1 MDRQEVFNNILSNL
15 EYDNINYD
23 VVSECGKT
31 VVYIHCSNGTMKLT
45 VSKIRAAEKCLID
58 NGIEP
63 DEASTVLQAIGY
75 ILLDTELYPDT
86 LEEE

>member
-31 VVYIHCSNGTMKLT
+31 VVYIHCSNGTMKLI
-45 VSKIRAAEKCLID
+45 VEAEENYD
-58 NGIEP
+58 
-63 DEASTVLQAIGY
+63 
-75 ILLDTELYPDT
+75 
-86 LEEE
+86 

>member
-31 VVYIHCSNGTMKLT
+31 VVYI
-45 VSKIRAAEKCLID
+45 I
-58 NGIEP
+58 
-63 DEASTVLQAIGY
+63 VLMG
-75 ILLDTELYPDT
+75 L
-86 LEEE
+86 